1 MPKCKNKLDLSNR
14 HAMILQIYYHLYFT
28 LPHFY
33 TFIEFLMLNR
43 VLQCLT
49 LEDDIMLYTIMKR
62 KLTFCLLRKQT
73 MTSDIWIDAPFG
85 QVSLKSGISMAL
97 SRKPFFTM
105 TFCIWWFHDNL
116 QIIGKPSVIVV
127 NRWHLQNGV
136 VFSFGHL
143 ILNQTI

>member
-1 MPKCKNKLDLSNR
+1 MPKCQNKLDVSNR

-49 LEDDIMLYTIMKR
+49 IENNIRLCAIMKG
-62 KLTFCLLRKQT
+62 KLAFCLLRKQT

-85 QVSLKSGISMAL
+85 QISLKSSISMAL

-116 QIIGKPSVIVV
+116 QIIGRPSVIVV
-127 NRWHLQNGV
+127 NRWHLQRV
-136 VFSFGHL
+136 QTVCFSPL
-143 ILNQTI
+143 VI

>member
-1 MPKCKNKLDLSNR
+1 MPKCQNKLDLSNR

-33 TFIEFLMLNR
+33 TFIEFLMLNW

-49 LEDDIMLYTIMKR
+49 IENDIRLCAIVKR
-62 KLTFCLLRKQT
+62 KLAFCLQRKQT

-85 QVSLKSGISMAL
+85 QISLKSSISMAL
-97 SRKPFFTM
+97 PRKLFFTM

-116 QIIGKPSVIVV
+116 QIIGRPSVIVV
-127 NRWHLQNGV
+127 NRWHLQRV
-136 VFSFGHL
+136 QPVCFSPL
-143 ILNQTI
+143 VI